1 MDAKVVEGQIRD
13 KLGIIGDSIASFL
26 NVDETL
32 ISNRLKALNFYV
44 YEDYYNQS
52 QRLTNVDL
60 AKIASDYASDVYENL
75 LLDEER
81 EKELANDLTKLILS
95 SYHLDDVALK
105 PIIEDFV
112 SKQDEFKNTKNAA
125 YNNIKSAIK
134 NFLRDYE
141 VRDIIDN
148 LQRGETQ
155 REKVV
160 SKMYEIKADILRNK
174 FNVHVRDT
182 YNVGWLWDTLSAF
195 TLNNEDLKN
204 CSEEYKNHIYDLRKK
219 FYSAI
224 GCRGGTLQ
232 QLEESAKKNGIVM
245 NKQIALDLE
254 HEFCARFVK
263 ECKSD
268 LRAYTNIFD
277 IYDELE
283 SKGYTPDFTN
293 VAYMFNNPSVY
304 GVNFQIEGKR
314 GLESYVVFAN
324 NEMLYTT
331 EFNDTCI
338 HELIHYLGGINETN
352 NKRGL
357 YFNDSKAYLDL
368 EEAYVNALSKK
379 VMGKVV
385 EKSGNI
391 ISPCSNA
398 DALNVYDHTL
408 EYMEFVFKRYKKEL
422 SKVHLSTTMN
432 LAQANR
438 LLPFDNIAKGVSRI
452 MNCDKKDVKKYTLE
466 EIEKLKKIQKK
477 K

>member
-1 MDAKVVEGQIRD
+1 MDAKLVEGQIRD
-13 KLGIIGDSIASFL
+13 KLGIIGNSIASFL
-26 NVDETL
+26 NADEEL
-32 ISNRLKALNFYV
+32 IANRLKALNFYV
-44 YEDYYNQS
+44 YEDSYNQS
-52 QRLTNVDL
+52 ERIVNVDMS
-60 AKIASDYASDVYENL
+60 KIAREFASDIFEDL
-75 LLDEER
+75 ILEEDR
-81 EKELANDLTKLILS
+81 EKELTDEVTKLIVS
-95 SYHLDDVALK
+95 SYYLDEEVVK
-105 PIIEDFV
+105 SKIEDFV
-112 SKQDEFKNTKNAA
+112 SKQPEFKNIPKPA
-125 YNNIKSAIK
+125 YNNIKSAIN

-141 VRDIIDN
+141 VKGMIDN
-148 LQRGETQ
+148 LQNGEVH

-160 SKMYEIKADILRNK
+160 SKMYGIKADILKRN
-174 FNVHVRDT
+174 FNVTVRDT

-195 TLNNEDLKN
+195 TLNNEDLKD
-204 CSEEYKNHIYDLRKK
+204 CSDEYKNHIYDLRKK
-219 FYSAI
+219 FYTAV

-232 QLEESAKKNGIVM
+232 QLEESAKKNGVVM
-245 NKQIALDLE
+245 NKSIALSLE
-254 HEFCARFVK
+254 HEFCTRFID

-268 LRAYTNIFD
+268 LRAYTNIFE
-277 IYDELE
+277 IYDDLE

-304 GVNFQIEGKR
+304 GVNFQVEGRR

-357 YFNDSKAYLDL
+357 YFNDNKAYLDL

-385 EKSGNI
+385 TKSGNI
-391 ISPCSNA
+391 ISPCT
-398 DALNVYDHTL
+398 DTEALNVYDHTL
-408 EYMEFVFKRYKKEL
+408 EYMEFVFKKYKKEL
-422 SKVHLSTTMN
+422 SKVHLSTTIS
-432 LAQANR
+432 LSQANK
-438 LLPFDNIAKGVSRI
+438 LLPYDKIASSVSRI